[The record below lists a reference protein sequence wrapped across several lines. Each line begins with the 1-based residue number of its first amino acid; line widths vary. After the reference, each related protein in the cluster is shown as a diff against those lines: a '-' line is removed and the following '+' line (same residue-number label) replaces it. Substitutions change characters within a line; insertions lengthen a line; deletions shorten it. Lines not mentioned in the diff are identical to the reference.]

1 MRDTPFPAGNP
12 SYAFFDPPE
21 LAHSDTPK
29 VRYRV
34 VIADGGDRSPSRILC
49 GGTSMV
55 IKKRSQLAGWMRKSV
70 LAVAALVVLS
80 MTTMV
85 GAAAAKPRSCSAG
98 GVTGQASAVTVKVWL
113 VGDSTM
119 SNPQSSCPV
128 GWGSQFDALFNDTV
142 TVVNNAV
149 AGRSIQTWLYES
161 AVTGTKDAA
170 GECVVNPKTF
180 ASRWRDMLAPNGM
193 RAGDYLMIQ
202 FGINDGD
209 RNCPRHVGTARYRE
223 LLTLMAKAAKDR
235 GVHPI
240 FLTPVAA
247 ITCNGGTAVGNRGFL
262 KETADAG
269 QSNQVTV
276 IDLHKL
282 SYTLYNTLKLCPN
295 NGDYGKGAVGA
306 FFCKDHTHFETAGAR
321 QIAGIV
327 AKALR
332 TQDVPLASLL
342 K

>member
-1 MRDTPFPAGNP
+1 
-12 SYAFFDPPE
+12 
-21 LAHSDTPK
+21 
-29 VRYRV
+29 
-34 VIADGGDRSPSRILC
+34 
-49 GGTSMV
+49 
-55 IKKRSQLAGWMRKSV
+55 MRKRV
-70 LAVAALVVLS
+70 LTLAALVVLS

-85 GAAAAKPRSCSAG
+85 GAATAKQRPCSAAAA
-98 GVTGQASAVTVKVWL
+98 TGQARAATVKVWL
-113 VGDSTM
+113 AGDSTM

-128 GWGSQFDALFNDTV
+128 GWGSQFDALFTDPV

-161 AVTGTKDAA
+161 NVTKTKDSA
-170 GECVVNPKTF
+170 GECVVSPKTF
-180 ASRWRDMLAPNGM
+180 APRWRDMLAPTGM
-193 RAGDYLMIQ
+193 RPGDYLMIQ

-209 RNCPRHVGTARYRE
+209 RNCPRHVGPARYRE
-223 LLTLMAKAAKDR
+223 LLTMMAKAAKDR

-262 KETADAG
+262 KETTDAG
-269 QSNQVTV
+269 QANQVPV

-295 NGDYGKGAVGA
+295 NGDYTKGAVGA
-306 FFCKDHTHFETAGAR
+306 FFCNDHTHFEAAGAR
-321 QIAGIV
+321 QIAGVV

-332 TQDVPLASLL
+332 TQGIPLANLL